1 MKKVFSALSVKG
13 CENVANVAKSYME
26 SGKNIIV
33 FNAHRTS
40 LEEDFLIEIEW
51 LTNE

>member
-13 CENVANVAKSYME
+13 CENVATVAKSYME

>member
-1 MKKVFSALSVKG
+1 MKKEYSTLTVKG
-13 CENVANVAKSYME
+13 YGKLASVAKSFIE

-40 LEEDFLIEIEW
+40 LEEDFLVEVEW
-51 LTNE
+51 LVHE

>member
-13 CENVANVAKSYME
+13 YENVPNVAKSYME

>member
-13 CENVANVAKSYME
+13 YENVANVAKSYME

>member
-1 MKKVFSALSVKG
+1 MKKEFSVLSVKG
-13 CENVANVAKSYME
+13 YKNVANVAKSFME
-26 SGKNIIV
+26 SDKNIIT